1 MSLYGLPV
9 LFALFVW
16 WFSTGL
22 IIYLDN
28 LPRGTHRWSM
38 AAATAV
44 LAGCLACLR
53 AASADGGLSGAYA
66 GFTCGVLIWGWHE
79 MSFFT
84 GFVTGPAPVPCPPGC
99 TGWPRFRRAVA
110 ACAWH
115 ELAIALTAALVVAI
129 TWGAVNQVG
138 TWTFLLLWAMRQ
150 SSKFNVF
157 LGVRNLSEE
166 FVPEHL
172 AFIRSFLRQRPMN
185 LLFPVSVTAGTVA
198 AWTTAARAAASG
210 ADPFAA
216 TGATFLATLLVLGVA
231 EHWFLVLPV
240 NFAALWSWS
249 LRAGRWKPSIPA
261 LLPVSPCP
269 PPHPVGGD

>member
-1 MSLYGLPV
+1 MSTYGLPV

-28 LPRGTHRWSM
+28 LPRATHRWSM
-38 AAATAV
+38 AAATVV
-44 LAGCLACLR
+44 LVLCLMCLR
-53 AASADGGLSGAYA
+53 GVARDQSLTGAYA
-66 GFTCGVLIWGWHE
+66 GFTCGLLIWGWQE

-84 GFVTGPAPVPCPPGC
+84 GFVTGPRPIPCPPGC
-99 TGWPRFRRAVA
+99 RGWDRFRRAVLA
-110 ACAWH
+110 TAWH
-115 ELAIALTAALVVAI
+115 EAAIALTALAIVAVA
-129 TWGAVNQVG
+129 WGGPNQVG
-138 TWTFLLLWAMRQ
+138 EWTYASLWAMRM
-150 SSKFNVF
+150 SAKFNVF

-185 LLFPVSVTAGTVA
+185 LLFPVSVTVGTVA
-198 AWTTAARAAASG
+198 SGVMVDRASAA

-216 TGATFLATLLVLGVA
+216 ASATFLATLLILGVI

-249 LRAGRWKPSIPA
+249 LRAGRWRPRLPA
-261 LLPVSPCP
+261 LVRAEACLQSQPA
-269 PPHPVGGD
+269 GGD